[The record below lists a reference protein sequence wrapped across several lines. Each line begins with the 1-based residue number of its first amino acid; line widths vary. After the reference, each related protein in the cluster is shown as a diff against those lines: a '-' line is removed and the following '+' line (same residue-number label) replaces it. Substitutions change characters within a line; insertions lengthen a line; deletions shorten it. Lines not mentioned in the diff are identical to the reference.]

1 MYCLFLDASCED
13 HAKIFTKLAQMAM
26 DLKMDLERDAG
37 NWQWQ
42 LLPKIV
48 PGIMV
53 QDSAGFVYFLNSLF
67 RGKEL
72 WMYKKEDAYLHK

>member
-1 MYCLFLDASCED
+1 
-13 HAKIFTKLAQMAM
+13 MAR

-37 NWQWQ
+37 NSQRQ
-42 LLPKIV
+42 LLPEIV
-48 PGIMV
+48 PGVMV

-72 WMYKKEDAYLHK
+72 WMH